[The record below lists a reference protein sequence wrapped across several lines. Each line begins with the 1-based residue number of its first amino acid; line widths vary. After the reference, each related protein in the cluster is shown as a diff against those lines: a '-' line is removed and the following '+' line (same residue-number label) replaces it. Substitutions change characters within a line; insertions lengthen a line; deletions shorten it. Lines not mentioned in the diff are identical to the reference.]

1 VAVDVNVVIQTVISA
16 LTSSAIYI
24 LVALG
29 FTLVFGVMRIV
40 NFAHGA
46 AYTAGAY
53 GMFVLGTK
61 AGLPYVVSVVL
72 TVLVVTLAAA
82 LIEVALVERTASD
95 GLKTMILTLGVGLI
109 ITGAIE
115 VAFGASP
122 VSVPPVVTG
131 SLDVG
136 PSIIPKDRVVV
147 VVCALVVLGLLW
159 AFLKFGKWG
168 QALRAVSQDADMA
181 AAHGIRV
188 KWVRALGFG
197 GAAGLA
203 ALAATLIAPV
213 LFSTPYIGDDALAKS
228 FMVVIIGGIG
238 SVPGVVLAGLLV
250 GFVESV
256 TTVYWDSSIAGI
268 VTFSVVIL
276 VLLAT
281 PNGLLG
287 KSSARV

>member
-1 VAVDVNVVIQTVISA
+1 MDINVVIQTVVSA

-46 AYTAGAY
+46 AFTAGAY
-53 GMFVLGTK
+53 GMYMLGTN
-61 AGLPYVVSVVL
+61 AGLPYVISVIL
-72 TVLVVTLAAA
+72 TVVVVTIAAA
-82 LIEVALVERTASD
+82 AIEVGLVERTASD
-95 GLKTMILTLGVGLI
+95 GLKTMIMTLGVSLLVV
-109 ITGAIE
+109 GAIE

-122 VSVPPVVTG
+122 VSVPPVVSG

-136 PSIIPKDRVVV
+136 PAVVPKDRVLVV
-147 VVCALVVLGLLW
+147 VVSLVVLALLW
-159 AFLKFGKWG
+159 AFLKYGRWG
-168 QALRAVSQDADMA
+168 QALRAVSQDATMA

-213 LFSTPYIGDDALAKS
+213 LFSTPYVGDEMLVKS
-228 FMVVIIGGIG
+228 FMIVIIGGVG

-256 TTVYWDSSIAGI
+256 TTVYWGSSIAGI

-287 KSSARV
+287 RSSARV